1 MSQASRKPCRH
12 PSIHLICRG
21 RRKGTGAAGIVC
33 AIIAARGVFTSL
45 VRRQENKQSPC
56 MNRTDRLLAI
66 ILELQGKGRQRA
78 EDLAQTFETSKR
90 TIYRDILA
98 LGEAGVPVLSIPG
111 RGYSLMKGYFLPP
124 LSFTTDEATM
134 LLLGSDLMA
143 QSFDAHY
150 RAAAL
155 AASRKIEGVLPEKL
169 RDEVRSLQESIRFVT
184 SDALEQPTEMEKL
197 LQLRR
202 AILQRSTIHFR
213 YFTRH
218 PSSTAEAEGDP
229 GVSTHHHTS
238 LAPTAPAQSTREAD
252 PYGLVHFL
260 NTWHV
265 VAYCH
270 LRQGIRHFRLDRIDD
285 LVLLPKTFQRPANF
299 KMSESKSDQRRSMLV
314 RVLFDKEVARWVRE
328 SRSYYLT
335 SEEETPD
342 GLLVTLKARQES
354 EVLQWLLSWGSH
366 VRVLE
371 PETLRQRIAEEA
383 QGMLRNHREG

>member
-1 MSQASRKPCRH
+1 MH
-12 PSIHLICRG
+12 MIWRG
-21 RRKGTGAAGIVC
+21 RRKGTGAACIVC

-45 VRRQENKQSPC
+45 VRGQENKKSPC

-78 EDLAQTFETSKR
+78 EDLAETFETSKR
-90 TIYRDILA
+90 PIYRDILA

-134 LLLGSDLMA
+134 LLLSSDLMA

-169 RDEVRSLQESIRFVT
+169 RDEVRSLQDSIRFVT

-218 PSSTAEAEGDP
+218 PSSTA
-229 GVSTHHHTS
+229 
-238 LAPTAPAQSTREAD
+238 PAQSTREAD

-265 VAYCH
+265 VAHGH

-299 KMSESKSDQRRSMLV
+299 KMSE
-314 RVLFDKEVARWVRE
+314 
-328 SRSYYLT
+328 
-335 SEEETPD
+335 
-342 GLLVTLKARQES
+342 
-354 EVLQWLLSWGSH
+354 
-366 VRVLE
+366 
-371 PETLRQRIAEEA
+371 
-383 QGMLRNHREG
+383 

>member
-1 MSQASRKPCRH
+1 
-12 PSIHLICRG
+12 
-21 RRKGTGAAGIVC
+21 
-33 AIIAARGVFTSL
+33 
-45 VRRQENKQSPC
+45 

-66 ILELQGKGRQRA
+66 ILELQGKGGQRA
-78 EDLAQTFETSKR
+78 EDLAETFETSKR
-90 TIYRDILA
+90 TIYRDVQA
-98 LGEAGVPVLSIPG
+98 LGEAGVPVVAIPG

-143 QSFDAHY
+143 HSFDAQY
-150 RAAAL
+150 REAAL

-169 RDEVRSLQESIRFVT
+169 RDEVRSLQDSIRFVT
-184 SDALEQPTEMEKL
+184 SNALEQPTETEKL

-202 AILQRSTIHFR
+202 AILQRSTIRFR

-218 PSSTAEAEGDP
+218 PSSAAEAEGDQ
-229 GVSTHHHTS
+229 GVSIHHHTS
-238 LAPTAPAQSTREAD
+238 PASTAPSQSTREAD
-252 PYGLVHFL
+252 PYGLVHFF
-260 NTWHV
+260 NAWHV
-265 VAYCH
+265 IAYCH
-270 LRQGIRHFRLDRIDD
+270 LRQGIRNFRLDRIDD

-299 KMSESKSDQRRSMLV
+299 KMDKSHSDQQRSMLV
-314 RVLFDKEVARWVRE
+314 RALFDKEVARWVQE

-335 SEEETPD
+335 SAEETSG

-371 PETLRQRIAEEA
+371 PETLRRRITEEA
-383 QGMLRNHREG
+383 QRMLRNHREG

>member
-1 MSQASRKPCRH
+1 
-12 PSIHLICRG
+12 
-21 RRKGTGAAGIVC
+21 
-33 AIIAARGVFTSL
+33 
-45 VRRQENKQSPC
+45 

-78 EDLAQTFETSKR
+78 EDLAETFETSKR
-90 TIYRDILA
+90 TIYRDIQA
-98 LGEAGVPVLSIPG
+98 LGEAGVPVVSIPG

-143 QSFDAHY
+143 QSFDAQY

-169 RDEVRSLQESIRFVT
+169 RDEVRYLQESIRFVT
-184 SDALEQPTEMEKL
+184 SNAMGQPTETEKL
-197 LQLRR
+197 QQLRR
-202 AILQRSTIHFR
+202 AILQRSTIRFC

-218 PSSTAEAEGDP
+218 PSSTAEAEGD
-229 GVSTHHHTS
+229 SAHRHTS
-238 LAPTAPAQSTREAD
+238 PAHRTREAD

-260 NTWHV
+260 NAWHLI
-265 VAYCH
+265 AYCH
-270 LRQGIRHFRLDRIDD
+270 LRQGIRNFRLDRIDD

-299 KMSESKSDQRRSMLV
+299 NMSKPNSEQQRSMVV
-314 RVLFDKEVARWVRE
+314 RALFDKEVTRWVRE
-328 SRSYYLT
+328 SPSFYMT
-335 SEEETPD
+335 SEEETPG
-342 GLLVTLKARQES
+342 GLLVTLKSHQES

-371 PETLRQRIAEEA
+371 PESLRQRIAEEA
-383 QGMLRNHREG
+383 QGMLRNHQEG